1 MIAVDHDLATRLI
14 DRARFAPS
22 AHNTQ
27 PTRVALHQGK
37 ILIRADPAR
46 QLPVSDPHGHDIRL
60 SHGAFIEGLSIALSE
75 EHLHID
81 GIEILP
87 NDNPTQSIA
96 SVSVGSGGEADPLAA
111 FVTSRTT
118 WRGPFRKLHQAEQLA
133 QLAPLE
139 GHPDISLITEHS
151 TLTRIAQLTDEASLH
166 FMRDAAQRR
175 ELLHWMRLTQRHD
188 AYERDGLNADAM
200 GLGRVEAMGA
210 RLVLGPFFALLDT
223 VGLAA
228 KLTAEA
234 AITGNAA
241 AIALYHRPTGEDPLI
256 TGRALYRAWLA
267 MEQAGLAGRPLSVL
281 TDWTQTAEAMA
292 RLAPL
297 PSGRQLVKA
306 FRIGVPDGDRRTKH
320 ERLPV
325 NELLLA
331 S

>member
-1 MIAVDHDLATRLI
+1 MIVVDYDLATRLVG
-14 DRARFAPS
+14 RARFAPS

-27 PTRVALHQGK
+27 PTRVILHQGK
-37 ILIRADPAR
+37 ILIRADPTR
-46 QLPVSDPHGHDIRL
+46 QLPVSDPLGHDIRL
-60 SHGAFIEGLSIALSE
+60 SHGAFIEGLAIALSE

-81 GIEILP
+81 EIEILP
-87 NDNPTQSIA
+87 NNDPTQSIA
-96 SVSVGSGGEADPLAA
+96 NLSVGSGGEPDPLAA

-118 WRGPFRKLHQAEQLA
+118 WRGPFRKLHQTEQRA
-133 QLAPLE
+133 QLAPLA

-151 TLTRIAQLTDEASLH
+151 TLTRIAQLADEASLH

-188 AYERDGLNADAM
+188 AYKRDGLNADAM
-200 GLGRVEAMGA
+200 GMGRVEAIGA
-210 RLVLGPFFALLDT
+210 RLVLGPFFALFDS

-281 TDWTQTAEAMA
+281 TDWTQTAEAMKSI
-292 RLAPL
+292 APL
-297 PSGRQLVKA
+297 PPDRQLIKA
-306 FRIGVPDGDRRTKH
+306 FRIGVPAGDRRTQH

-325 NELLLA
+325 DELLLA